1 MQTDTLLAVAK
12 RREGSKYAGSKILIF
27 LDLLRQKKEVEPNK
41 MHQDIIARTATSE
54 SQNVFVNSFIF
65 SNQCKIEQL
74 VSLHQYRQIFK
85 TEKP

>member
-41 MHQDIIARTATSE
+41 MHQDIIARTATSA
-54 SQNVFVNSFIF
+54 VFVNSFIF